1 VSPQTTDEKAQA
13 TLDFVGQFSEFSL
26 RKFLEAVFISESGN
40 IKSFSKKFVSEG
52 SLSWNYGYLVDN
64 IWRFIESHIHRVGG
78 GKAASAC
85 VEEV

>member
-1 VSPQTTDEKAQA
+1 M
-13 TLDFVGQFSEFSL
+13 
-26 RKFLEAVFISESGN
+26 SESGN

-52 SLSWNYGYLVDN
+52 SLSWNYGYLMDN